1 MAPDRWLCI
10 EEIFGKAVELSPNE
24 RNSYLA
30 TACQGD
36 ETLRRELEIL
46 LEADSQNTAIQNL
59 RNTVDAEV
67 LEQVAAPRRIGP
79 WRIVGVIGGGGM
91 GTVYQ
96 AERDD
101 GLFHKQVAIKVLRLG
116 LESEF
121 ALARFRYE
129 RRILGGLEH
138 RHIARLIDGGEVDG
152 RPYIVMEF
160 VEGVPVT
167 EYCRQQALDVDAR
180 IALFRDICGAVQYA
194 HQRLVIHRDLKPS
207 NILVTADGT
216 VKLLDF
222 GIAKLEDPDVVPDE
236 AAQTSTGMRMMTP
249 EYASP
254 EQVRGETVTAAS
266 DVYALGAVLFELLT
280 SSKAHRLTRQD
291 PAELVRVVCEEQIVP
306 LSTVAPVEWRRKL
319 AGDLD
324 NIVGKALQKD
334 PQRRYQSVQQFSEDL
349 TAYLDG
355 HPVAAR
361 PDTAFYR
368 VGKFLRR
375 NSWTSAM
382 AALLVVSLM
391 AGAGVSIYQAR
402 RAERRFEQVR
412 GLARTFLFDVNDEI
426 ENLPGATKA
435 RQMLVS
441 TASTYLN
448 SLASEAGGD
457 RSLLLEVAAAY
468 QKIGDVLGDP
478 YRANLGRPQDALK
491 NYRRSLQIAE
501 PLAQGTRDPAI
512 WRLVAWGKIKAATF
526 SLAGLPEI
534 KSSLEIANRI
544 GRWQGKPE
552 TELLMDAHRSL
563 GDVVF
568 RTVGWAAALQE
579 FESCLSAAQAVG
591 KLEGRSEEIRTR
603 CLQRAGKAQGATGD
617 LDAAMSRFREARA
630 GLLERIHR
638 EPRHLEHRRNL
649 LIVLIECARWTGNPS
664 NQNLGDVPSS
674 VGYLT
679 EALQVARALRAEDP
693 NDALAPRNEAA
704 VFLAR
709 AEVGQE
715 ADLVREQEWLREAIR
730 VTEQLSVPAVR
741 THNLSVLAA
750 IQARV
755 WERLGRYAEARS
767 AMQSNVEDISKRIPH
782 DFEWKLDMVGARMS
796 LAHLELSMGNNSA
809 AAALYKAEV
818 AELQSVLKER
828 PDEFYTVFA
837 LANVYATLA
846 QCENSTEWARRGA
859 DLWGD
864 WTAHG
869 GKGDWAVR
877 QRNAALALAERYK
890 SSPKQ

>member
-1 MAPDRWLCI
+1 
-10 EEIFGKAVELSPNE
+10 
-24 RNSYLA
+24 
-30 TACQGD
+30 
-36 ETLRRELEIL
+36 
-46 LEADSQNTAIQNL
+46 
-59 RNTVDAEV
+59 
-67 LEQVAAPRRIGP
+67 
-79 WRIVGVIGGGGM
+79 
-91 GTVYQ
+91 
-96 AERDD
+96 
-101 GLFHKQVAIKVLRLG
+101 
-116 LESEF
+116 
-121 ALARFRYE
+121 
-129 RRILGGLEH
+129 
-138 RHIARLIDGGEVDG
+138 
-152 RPYIVMEF
+152 MEF
-160 VEGVPVT
+160 VEGLPVT
-167 EYCRQQALDVDAR
+167 EYCRQQALDVDTR

-222 GIAKLEDPDVVPDE
+222 GIAKLEDPDVLPDE

-254 EQVRGETVTAAS
+254 EQVRGDPVTAAS
-266 DVYALGAVLFELLT
+266 DVYALGTVLFELLT
-280 SSKAHRLTRQD
+280 ANKAHRLTRQD
-291 PAELVRVVCEEQIVP
+291 PAELVRVVCEQEIAAP
-306 LSTVAPVEWRRKL
+306 SSVAPSEWRKKL

-375 NSWTSAM
+375 NRWTSAM
-382 AALLVVSLM
+382 AALLAVTLV
-391 AGAGVSIYQAR
+391 AGAAISIYQAR

-478 YRANLGRPQDALK
+478 YRANLGRTQDALK

-534 KSSLEIANRI
+534 KSGLEIANRI
-544 GRWQGKPE
+544 GKWQGKPE
-552 TELLMDAHRSL
+552 TELLMEAHRSL
-563 GDVVF
+563 GDIVF
-568 RTVGWAAALQE
+568 KTVGWEAALQE
-579 FESCLSAAQAVG
+579 FEACLSVAQAAG
-591 KLEGRSEEIRTR
+591 KLEGRPEEIRVR

-617 LDAAMSRFREARA
+617 LDAAMVRFREARA
-630 GLLERIHR
+630 GLLERIRR

-664 NQNLGDVPSS
+664 NQNLGDGSAA
-674 VGYLT
+674 VGYLK
-679 EALQVARALRAEDP
+679 EALQIARGLRAEDR
-693 NDALAPRNEAA
+693 NDFLAARNEAA
-704 VFLAR
+704 VLLALS
-709 AEVGQE
+709 EVGE
-715 ADLVREQEWLREAIR
+715 DADLVDEQQWLSEAIR
-730 VTEQLSVPAVR
+730 AAEQLSVPAARVY
-741 THNLSVLAA
+741 NLSALAVV
-750 IQARV
+750 QARV
-755 WERLGRYAEARS
+755 WERLGRFAEARS
-767 AMQSNVEDISKRIPH
+767 RMQATLDDISKRTPH
-782 DFEWKLDMVGARMS
+782 DLEWKLDMVVARMA
-796 LAHLELSMGNNSA
+796 LAHLELSMGHKA
-809 AAALYKAEV
+809 AAAELYKAEV
-818 AELQSVLKER
+818 PELQAALKER
-828 PDEFYTVFA
+828 PDEFYTIFA
-837 LANVYATLA
+837 LAKVYTTLA
-846 QCENSTEWARRGA
+846 ECENSAEWARRAA

-864 WTAHG
+864 WTARG
-869 GKGDWAVR
+869 GKGEWAVR
-877 QRNAALALAERYK
+877 QRRAALKLASTGRGYRR
-890 SSPKQ
+890 